1 MESETKQEFFLLNE
15 LLVRKQHI
23 RLKNGSIGF
32 VCVANI
38 LLLLSVDTKLDKKNV
53 GGKILVHVYMY

>member
-1 MESETKQEFFLLNE
+1 MESEIKQEFFLLNE

-32 VCVANI
+32 VCGVNI
-38 LLLLSVDTKLDKKNV
+38 LLLLSVDTKLDKKRWW
-53 GGKILVHVYMY
+53 